1 MAAQKGTSIT
11 QQGLS
16 ELETQRVRLLFEQI
30 AEQAFHA
37 GRIIFHSPNPHEID
51 ASDPDA
57 ELEKEQLWIAIEDLR
72 SKLATIGLL
81 ADLGAGKAGGMQMAG
96 GIEGWLLPPAY
107 TDLDQHSSTQ
117 QGQEAGR
124 IGGLS

>member
-1 MAAQKGTSIT
+1 MAAQKGTSTT

-37 GRIIFHSPNPHEID
+37 GRIIFHSPNPHEIGESERD
-51 ASDPDA
+51 DKAK
-57 ELEKEQLWIAIEDLR
+57 KEQLWIAIEDLR
-72 SKLATIGLL
+72 GKLATIGIL
-81 ADLGAGKAGGMQMAG
+81 ADLGAEKAGGMQMAG
-96 GIEGWLLPPAY
+96 GVEGWLLPPAY

-117 QGQEAGR
+117 QAQEAGR

>member
-1 MAAQKGTSIT
+1 MAAQKGTSTT

-16 ELETQRVRLLFEQI
+16 ELETQQVRLLFEQI

-51 ASDPDA
+51 ASDADA
-57 ELEKEQLWIAIEDLR
+57 EAEKERLWIAIEDLR

-81 ADLGAGKAGGMQMAG
+81 ADLGAGNAGGMQIAG

-107 TDLDQHSSTQ
+107 TNLDHHSSAHQTS
-117 QGQEAGR
+117 GK
-124 IGGLS
+124 